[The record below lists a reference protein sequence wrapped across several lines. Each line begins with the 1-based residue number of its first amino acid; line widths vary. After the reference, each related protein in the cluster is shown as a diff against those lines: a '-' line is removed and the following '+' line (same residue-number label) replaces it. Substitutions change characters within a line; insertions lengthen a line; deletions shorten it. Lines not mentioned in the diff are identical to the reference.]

1 FKGVKRRFEYI
12 INLPGKVFIGD
23 YAHHPEELK
32 ACIRSVKELFPD
44 CRLTGIFQPHLFTRT
59 RDFMEGFAESLSLL
73 DTCILMEIYPAR
85 EKPIEGV
92 NSAALLEHIEADE
105 KYFMEADEVL
115 AWVKDRQ
122 PESLLTLGAG

>member
-1 FKGVKRRFEYI
+1 
-12 INLPGKVFIGD
+12 
-23 YAHHPEELK
+23 
-32 ACIRSVKELFPD
+32 
-44 CRLTGIFQPHLFTRT
+44 
-59 RDFMEGFAESLSLL
+59 MEGFAESLSLL

-105 KYFMEADEVL
+105 KYLMEADEVL

-122 PESLLTLGAG
+122 PELLLTLGAGDIDRLVPKLKEVLS